1 MVLVFKHMLVVVIL
15 LVDIVIIIVIVVVVA
30 AKAII
35 VGVVAARS
43 SSGGIGGIAAVD
55 DVVELIII
63 IIRPLAATSS
73 AAEIALELDRIVRL
87 AVEVEAGRDGIG
99 RNVRKEAH
107 EEQIQLAEGQE
118 DQDQLAHRAVER
130 PQARDDVVYDRAVR
144 DVPDPQVLRIIERRK
159 AKKL

>member
-35 VGVVAARS
+35 VGVAARS